1 MFVRFRKNFGSC
13 FENVLLVTESWKNF
27 GSMVWKCGDILMKQK
42 VLKILENKNVQFCGK
57 TKNLENC
64 VEKLVLKCFGLKMN
78 FEKKNELEG
87 WKWFFQRNGVCEYF
101 SRNYVSVSVFVR
113 KKNRKKI

>member
-1 MFVRFRKNFGSC
+1 
-13 FENVLLVTESWKNF
+13 
-27 GSMVWKCGDILMKQK
+27 MKRK

-57 TKNLENC
+57 TENLQNC

-78 FEKKNELEG
+78 FLKKNENELEW

-101 SRNYVSVSVFVR
+101 SRNCVSMIMYVG
-113 KKNRKKI
+113 K